1 MRSEPLN
8 IQNDRFL
15 INRLIQQAPTHT
27 LIREFFK
34 NAEESASSAV
44 LGEKLIKIYPVEI
57 DGVRKL
63 AFWNTGPGMSDIEL
77 KRATDLSSSI
87 GKEMGLD
94 GNYGIGAKVSGLT
107 MSPEGIRYRSCR
119 EGTVSQVEIGYD
131 DELETYARFGY
142 DLGEDRSETILDVS
156 DILINEGVDTSFDWT
171 EVVLYGEAPEHDTV
185 SEPLGM
191 GKKVDRNYIPSEIF
205 RRFSRFETDVVVR
218 VDVAM
223 ASGGGK
229 GETGRFR
236 QLKTLTDVLPSLSN
250 DEWVKHEESG
260 VKIHFIHDPKAETS
274 GHSMSSRANPPAAST
289 TFCALVYKNERYDLK
304 TKKGWSSAA
313 PNFGIAFGSKVLTV
327 EIEVPE
333 GMALPNQYR
342 NGLTWTDDRSDMKA
356 DEFTA
361 IVRETMPEWVKE
373 VIRQE
378 SPENNDNY
386 DDLQSAL
393 QKLLDEHRVPTN
405 TLKKADMSS
414 AERAVNDDEGTD
426 TNTKSKIR
434 NELDNEIMLS
444 GDDDTNPI
452 PNDRSRGRR
461 AHPRKRRI
469 APHGAKPSKQSRALE
484 RAPTIEVIHD
494 PDAIAEKE
502 MKGRAGRFYQETQ
515 TIYVNGN
522 YPIIERMAY
531 DLDKDLRHAEDPET
545 GRRIAKETAIKS
557 MAFRVGK
564 TVCFAIAKRLSD
576 DWNDEALE
584 KATSPESLSMAADA
598 YRADISEAKKWAK
611 ELLKLESVEQVAA
624 A

>member
-34 NAEESASSAV
+34 NAEESAAATQS
-44 LGEKLIKIYPVEI
+44 GKKLIKIYPVKI
-57 DGVRKL
+57 SGVRKL
-63 AFWNTGPGMSDIEL
+63 AFWNTGPGMTDSEL
-77 KRATDLSSSI
+77 KQATDLSSSI

-119 EGTVSQVEIGYD
+119 EGIVSQVEIGYD
-131 DELETYARFGY
+131 DELKTYARFGY
-142 DLGEDRSETILDVS
+142 NLGDDRSETILDVT
-156 DILINEGVDTSFDWT
+156 DTVKEEGADTSFDWT
-171 EVVLYGEAPEHDTV
+171 EVVLYGEAADHDTV

-191 GKKVDRNYIPSEIF
+191 GKKVDRSYIPSEIF
-205 RRFSRFETDVVVR
+205 RRFSSFEPDVTVR

-223 ASGGGK
+223 TKGGGK
-229 GETGRFR
+229 DETGRSR
-236 QLKTLTDVLPSLSN
+236 QLKTLSDLLHKLPKT
-250 DEWVKHEESG
+250 EWFSHDSG
-260 VKIHFIHDPKAETS
+260 VKVHFIHDPKAETS
-274 GHSMSSRANPPAAST
+274 SHSLSSRANPPAAST
-289 TFCALVYKNERYDLK
+289 TFCALVYKNERYDFK
-304 TKKGWSSAA
+304 TKKAWSSAA

-327 EIEVPE
+327 EIELPE

-342 NGLTWTDDRSDMKA
+342 NGLTWKHDRSDMKA

-361 IVRETMPEWVKE
+361 IVREVMPEWVKE
-373 VIRQE
+373 IIRQE
-378 SPENNDNY
+378 SPESNDNY

-393 QKLLDEHRVPTN
+393 QKLLDEHRVPTK

-414 AERAVNDDEGTD
+414 SEKAVNDDEGTD
-426 TNTKSKIR
+426 TNTTSNIPEEFDTEKNPSDEEA
-434 NELDNEIMLS
+434 NPNSHDN
-444 GDDDTNPI
+444 P
-452 PNDRSRGRR
+452 RGRR
-461 AHPRKRRI
+461 ANPRKRRI

-484 RAPTIEVIHD
+484 RAPKIEVIYD
-494 PDAIAEKE
+494 PDAISEKE

-515 TIYVNGN
+515 TIYVNGT

-531 DLDKDLRHAEDPET
+531 DLDRDLRYADDPET
-545 GRRIAKETAIKS
+545 ARRIAKEAATKS

-576 DWNDEALE
+576 DWNDDALE

-598 YRADISEAKKWAK
+598 YRADLSEAKRWAK
-611 ELLKLESVEQVAA
+611 ELIKLESVEQVVAA
-624 A
+624 

>member
-15 INRLIQQAPTHT
+15 INRLIQQAPTQT

-34 NAEESASSAV
+34 NAEESAAS
-44 LGEKLIKIYPVEI
+44 GDGDEKLIRIYPVWI

-63 AFWNTGPGMSDIEL
+63 AFWNTGPGMTDVEL

-107 MSPEGIRYRSCR
+107 MSAEGIRYRSCCK
-119 EGTVSQVEIGYD
+119 GVISQVEIGYD
-131 DELETYARFGY
+131 NDQETYVRFAYELDDGTS
-142 DLGEDRSETILDVS
+142 DTILDMTES
-156 DILINEGVDTSFDWT
+156 LKSEGLDTSYDWT
-171 EVVLYGEAPEHDTV
+171 EVVLYGETPDHDTV
-185 SEPLGM
+185 AHPIGA
-191 GKKVDRNYIPSEIF
+191 KKRVDRSYIPTQIY
-205 RRFSRFETDVVVR
+205 RRFSQFSPGVKVM

-223 ASGGGK
+223 TKGGGK
-229 GETGRFR
+229 DETGRNR
-236 QLKTLTDVLPSLSN
+236 QLKTLTDILEHLPN
-250 DEWVKHEESG
+250 DEWVLHDETG
-260 VKIHFIHDPKAETS
+260 VKVHFIHDPKAETS
-274 GHSMSSRANPPAAST
+274 SHSISSRKNHPAAST
-289 TFCALVYKNERYDLK
+289 TFCAILYKNERYDFK

-327 EIEVPE
+327 EIEVPQ
-333 GMALPNQYR
+333 GKALPNQYR
-342 NGLTWTDDRSDMKA
+342 NGLTWVHDRSDMLA
-356 DEFTA
+356 DDFTA
-361 IVRETMPEWVKE
+361 IVREVMPEWVKE
-373 VIRQE
+373 VIRTE

-386 DDLQSAL
+386 DDLQSEL

-414 AERAVNDDEGTD
+414 SSKAVNDDEGLD
-426 TNTKSKIR
+426 SNTTANLKKAF
-434 NELDNEIMLS
+434 NDP
-444 GDDDTNPI
+444 DDDSEEQDTTSGGNSD
-452 PNDRSRGRR
+452 NKGRK
-461 AHPRKRRI
+461 ASPRKLRV

-484 RAPTIEVIHD
+484 RAPQIEVIYD
-494 PDAIAEKE
+494 REEILDKE

-531 DLDKDLRHAEDPET
+531 DLDKDLRHADDPEVA
-545 GRRIAKETAIKS
+545 RRVAKEAATKS

-576 DWNDEALE
+576 DWNDDALG

-598 YRADISEAKKWAK
+598 YRSDMSEAKRWAK
-611 ELLKLESVEQVAA
+611 ELLKLESVEQVEAA
-624 A
+624 